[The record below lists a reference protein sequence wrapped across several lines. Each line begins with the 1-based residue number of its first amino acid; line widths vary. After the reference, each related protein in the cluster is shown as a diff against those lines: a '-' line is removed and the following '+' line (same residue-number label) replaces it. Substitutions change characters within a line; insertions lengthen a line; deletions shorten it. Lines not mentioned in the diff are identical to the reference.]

1 MVRTEYQGWVKTEYL
16 LMVSTEYQGWGST
29 ENHGEPMMGEH
40 ECQ

>member
-1 MVRTEYQGWVKTEYL
+1 MVRTAYQGWVKTEYL